1 MSTKLEQHADGVKE
15 VPSTKVRRKYYLH
28 EEKGG
33 FLEQISGEELDDKLS
48 DKAREVLNYAFYE
61 VELDC
66 EIDTE
71 TGKIKI
77 LSAK

>member
-1 MSTKLEQHADGVKE
+1 MGFYPDGVKE
-15 VPSTKVRRKYYLH
+15 VKSTKVRRKYYVH
-28 EEKGG
+28 EDKGS
-33 FLEQISGEELDDKLS
+33 FLEEISGEDLDDKLS

-71 TGKIKI
+71 TGEIKI

>member
-1 MSTKLEQHADGVKE
+1 MDDELELHADGVKE

-28 EEKGG
+28 ENKGS
-33 FLEQISGEELDDKLS
+33 FLEWISGEELDDKLS
-48 DKAREVLNYAFYE
+48 DKAREQLNYAFYE

>member
-1 MSTKLEQHADGVKE
+1 MSKIK
-15 VPSTKVRRKYYLH
+15 RKYYIH
-28 EEKGG
+28 EEKGS

-48 DKAREVLNYAFYE
+48 DEAREQLNYAFYE
-61 VELDC
+61 VELEV